1 MVLFKDPDV
10 VHVLIFHN
18 IYVRLR
24 QGVRVCTYWLI
35 VRVIA
40 KKKATLVRIDIIYFR
55 TYFSQQRLPNKEPEK
70 EPRTVQTKAFG

>member
-18 IYVRLR
+18 ISVRLR

-40 KKKATLVRIDIIYFR
+40 KKKATLVRIDIVCFLVISASNDPQKN
-55 TYFSQQRLPNKEPEK
+55 TQPI
-70 EPRTVQTKAFG
+70 TVQTKAFG